1 MAKREARPQALF
13 SIRARWAFFFL
24 FGQLAMLAAWTLLG
38 ASWSTMA
45 GAAWAALSSLVFA
58 TQLFLLWFDLPKN
71 VPVRG
76 GKLLPRFGPG
86 TWFSLL
92 RILALSMLAGFL
104 WSPRPEGWLAWLPF
118 ALYLFYCLADLAD
131 GYAARAAG
139 MMTRL
144 GEKLDL
150 DLDGRGLLVAT
161 LLAIHYGTVAW
172 WFVLIG
178 LARYLFVFAAWVHK
192 QAGGSFRLRPS
203 SLRRP
208 LAGAQM
214 GFGVAFLAPGLPAEV
229 TSFVSSLTMLPFLGN
244 FLVDW
249 FTGAG
254 WLGFDNRLGRHQ
266 LWQAASNWV
275 LLCVRVALLSL
286 LVWRFSAARLDLY
299 SVFDIFLGFVLVL
312 GLSGRLA
319 AFALLVETGFRLQG
333 RAMQAQD
340 YVILFGGM
348 ILLYLGT
355 GAISL
360 RGMKEGWIFRR
371 WGAKGQA

>member
-24 FGQLAMLAAWTLLG
+24 FGQLAMLAAWTLFG
-38 ASWSTMA
+38 ASWATMA

-131 GYAARAAG
+131 GYAARAVRTV
-139 MMTRL
+139 TRL

-172 WFVLIG
+172 WYVLIG
-178 LARYLFVFAAWVHK
+178 LARYLFAFASWVHK
-192 QAGGSFRLRPS
+192 QGGGSFKLRPN

-214 GFGVAFLAPGLPAEV
+214 GFGVAFLAPGLPTEM
-229 TSFVSSLTMLPFLGN
+229 TFLVSSLTMLPFLGN

-249 FTGAG
+249 LTGAG
-254 WLGFDNRLGRHQ
+254 WLGLGTCLRRYRLWRT
-266 LWQAASNWV
+266 ASNWI
-275 LLCVRVALLSL
+275 LLSLRVALLGL
-286 LVWRFSAARLDLY
+286 LVWRVFGTRLDLY
-299 SVFDIFLGFVLVL
+299 SVLDIFLGFVLLL

-333 RAMQAQD
+333 LIVQAQD
-340 YVILFGGM
+340 LAILFGGM

-360 RGMKEGWIFRR
+360 RILNEVWIFRR

>member
-1 MAKREARPQALF
+1 MAEREASLQALF

-86 TWFSLL
+86 TWLSLL

-104 WSPRPEGWLAWLPF
+104 WPPRPAGWLAWLPF

-172 WFVLIG
+172 WYVLIG
-178 LARYLFVFAAWVHK
+178 LARYLFAFASWVHK
-192 QAGGSFRLRPS
+192 QGGGSFKLRPN

-214 GFGVAFLAPGLPAEV
+214 GFGVAFLAPGLPTEM
-229 TSFVSSLTMLPFLGN
+229 TFLVSSLTMLPFLGN

-249 FTGAG
+249 LTGAG
-254 WLGFDNRLGRHQ
+254 WLGLGTCLRRYRLWRT
-266 LWQAASNWV
+266 ASNWI
-275 LLCVRVALLSL
+275 LLSLRVALLGL
-286 LVWRFSAARLDLY
+286 LVWRVFGTRLDLY
-299 SVFDIFLGFVLVL
+299 SVLDIFLGFVLLL

-333 RAMQAQD
+333 LIVQAQD
-340 YVILFGGM
+340 LAILFGGM

-360 RGMKEGWIFRR
+360 RVLKEGWIFRR